1 MTVDLNRPEKC
12 GYIIYCEPLFPED
25 ETFSY
30 WSRVHEWTSMKLA
43 TCYPYKA
50 AADIVLQ
57 IVQGEYPEFAEN
69 IRVVSLNEAKVME
82 IMDL

>member
-1 MTVDLNRPEKC
+1 
-12 GYIIYCEPLFPED
+12 
-25 ETFSY
+25 
-30 WSRVHEWTSMKLA
+30 MKLA
-43 TCYPYKA
+43 TRYPYKA